1 MESSTTS
8 SRPKPNGIRG
18 QGGQILI
25 EYLLLTL
32 VTVGIASLFVR
43 ILVSRNPDDSGALL
57 RRWDAVNMQ
66 IGKDDPEKK
75 Q

>member
-1 MESSTTS
+1 MALSTTG
-8 SRPKPNGIRG
+8 SRPKPNPLRG

-43 ILVSRNPDDSGALL
+43 ILVSRGPDNTGALL
-57 RRWDAVNMQ
+57 RRWDAVNTQ